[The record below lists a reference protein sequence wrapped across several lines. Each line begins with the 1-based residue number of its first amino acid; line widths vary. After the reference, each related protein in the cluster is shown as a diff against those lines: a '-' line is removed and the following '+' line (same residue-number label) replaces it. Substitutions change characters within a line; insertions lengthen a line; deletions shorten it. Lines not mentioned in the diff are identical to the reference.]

1 MGTNLVMPNTY
12 LNLSTG
18 PVLSRPSP
26 RSCLKQGTTNLPRKK
41 VQMITQ
47 QYEQVRA
54 VFRKASMENNT
65 CGQSSRTQVSELPK
79 LTSDGAMHVWIPY
92 VEYLFRLGG
101 GKESTKWQGRKGV
114 RRRRVGIMMMQVVSA
129 SRSSYMLHG
138 NQWRRRRW
146 NVPSLGQLR
155 AKSIAGTSNKPA

>member
-41 VQMITQ
+41 VQMIT
-47 QYEQVRA
+47 
-54 VFRKASMENNT
+54 NNT
-65 CGQSSRTQVSELPK
+65 NKSEQSSGKQVWRTTLVDNPHVRKLVSFPSSLVMVPCMFEFPMSN
-79 LTSDGAMHVWIPY
+79 TSFVW
-92 VEYLFRLGG
+92 G
-101 GKESTKWQGRKGV
+101 GKRIDKWQGRKGV

-138 NQWRRRRW
+138 NQ
-146 NVPSLGQLR
+146 
-155 AKSIAGTSNKPA
+155 